1 MLSLDF
7 KILRAT
13 DLKEVENTGLAIGN
27 IIRERKSTSPEGIF
41 AFAYSAYLANKENCS
56 NADDIRK
63 TLRNNLANEEQY
75 FIEENIDKEFD
86 LVFAISDKLSTDK
99 LLKYIIYSPASM
111 DYRNMSFGTPDSIV
125 DLAVKILNIENEDK
139 VADFGCGNGNFLV
152 RAILNSDASYYGND
166 INTTAKAMA
175 KMKTSLLSNNANIE
189 QSDMFT
195 NDNNMKFD
203 KIFSNYPF
211 GMKIRHLSGGAEYL
225 DKLLKEIP
233 DVAKATSSDWIF
245 NYLIVNSLRDNGK
258 AIGIMTNGS
267 TWNTIDKAIRKYFI
281 NKGLIECVIAL
292 PERMFETTSIP
303 TTLIVLSKEN
313 KSIKMVDAHETFEA
327 GRRQNSFSKEHID
340 KIVSWIEKDS
350 DFSKTVSYEEL
361 VKNDYVISPTRYLA
375 DTITIKDAVE
385 FGSVIKNITRGAQL
399 RAAELDELT
408 SQEGT
413 SMQYLMLA
421 NIKEGMIDEELPYLK
436 SIDEK
441 YKKYCIHNRNMVLSK
456 NGAPFKVA
464 IAEVEEGKEILG
476 NGNLYIIELNEEKV
490 NPYFLKAFFESE
502 QGIASLKNISVGT
515 AMPNIPVDALKKM
528 QIPVPSLDKQ
538 NIIAEKYLAKM
549 DEIKVLNLRLVK
561 AKNALKNIFEE
572 VE

>member
-1 MLSLDF
+1 MNLDY
-7 KILRAT
+7 KILKAT
-13 DLKEVENTGLAIGN
+13 DLKEVENTGLTIGN
-27 IIRERKSTSPEGIF
+27 IIRERKAASAEGIF
-41 AFAYSAYLANKENCS
+41 AFAYTAYLASKENCENYEEIS
-56 NADDIRK
+56 ESLK
-63 TLRNNLANEEQY
+63 NNLSKDEQY
-75 FIEENIDKEFD
+75 FIEENIDKDFD
-86 LVFAISDKLSTDK
+86 LVFAISDKLSSEE
-99 LLKYIIYSPASM
+99 LLQYIIYSPVSM
-111 DYRNMSFGTPDSIV
+111 DYKNMSFGTPDSIV
-125 DLAVKILNIENEDK
+125 DLAVKILNIEKKDK

-152 RAILNSDASYYGND
+152 RSILNSDASYYGND

-175 KMKTSLLSNNANIE
+175 KIKTSLLSDKVVIE
-189 QSDMFT
+189 QADMFA
-195 NDNNMKFD
+195 NDSNMKFD

-245 NYLIVNSLRDNGK
+245 NYLIVDSLKDNGK

-267 TWNTIDKAIRKYFI
+267 TWNTFDKSIRKYFI

-292 PERMFETTSIP
+292 PERMFEGTTIP
-303 TTLIVLSKEN
+303 TTLIVLSHGN
-313 KSIKMVDAHETFEA
+313 KNIKMVDAHETFEA

-361 VKNDYVISPTRYLA
+361 VENDYVISPTRYLA

-385 FGSVIKNITRGAQL
+385 FGTVIKNITRGAQL

-413 SMQYLMLA
+413 SIQYLMLA

-436 SIDEK
+436 SIEEK

-476 NGNLYIIELNEEKV
+476 NGNLYIIELDEEKV